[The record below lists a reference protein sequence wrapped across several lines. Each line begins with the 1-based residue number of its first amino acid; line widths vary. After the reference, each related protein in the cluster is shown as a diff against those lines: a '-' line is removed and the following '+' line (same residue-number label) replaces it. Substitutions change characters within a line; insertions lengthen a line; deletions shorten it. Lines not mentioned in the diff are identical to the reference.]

1 MITIHHLGVSQSD
14 RVVWL
19 MEELGL
25 PYTLA
30 YERGNLMASMAAIR
44 AINPGMPVAPAVT
57 YGDQVLVESGAIIEM
72 ILARQLS
79 PMESW

>member
-25 PYTLA
+25 PYELKW
-30 YERGNLMASMAAIR
+30 YNRGEDFLRPPSTAPCIR
-44 AINPGMPVAPAVT
+44 PEP
-57 YGDQVLVESGAIIEM
+57 
-72 ILARQLS
+72 RR
-79 PMESW
+79 